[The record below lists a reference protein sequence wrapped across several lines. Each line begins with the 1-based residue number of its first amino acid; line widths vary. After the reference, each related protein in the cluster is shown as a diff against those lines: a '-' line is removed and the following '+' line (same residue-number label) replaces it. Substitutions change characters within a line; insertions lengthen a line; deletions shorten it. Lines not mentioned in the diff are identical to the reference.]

1 MLQQRKLKKHWLMM
15 WKVLI
20 QESWSMLKR
29 RRRILYRINLVS
41 STTFL
46 QNLRITYSN
55 DLSCFQNYNFYILQ
69 LFLWSEP
76 DLLSLSWDWATL
88 KNCDSSHSILRPPT
102 LFPLYLRAYETHQL
116 VLFPPCSIYLLILY
130 SISLVDI
137 VDYKILC

>member
-55 DLSCFQNYNFYILQ
+55 DLSCLQNYNFYILQ
-69 LFLWSEP
+69 FYLWSEP
-76 DLLSLSWDWATL
+76 DLCCPFLEPELPL
-88 KNCDSSHSILRPPT
+88 RIVILRTPSLGPQHSFLYT
-102 LFPLYLRAYETHQL
+102 YELMKHINLFDFLLY
-116 VLFPPCSIYLLILY
+116 C
-130 SISLVDI
+130 SLVVYI
-137 VDYKILC
+137 YPSCTQYPW